1 MGDRPAHAHD
11 LDGPSPL
18 ELDPETMRRL
28 GHRVVDLLVD
38 RIAALED
45 DRAGRTG
52 DRDDLAARFAQP
64 PPEEPGDF
72 EQLVERL
79 RADAL
84 PFTQRTDHPRF
95 LAYVPGAPTWPA
107 VLGELL
113 ASGHNVFGGSWVG
126 ASGPTVVE
134 LTVLDWFKRW
144 LGLPADAE
152 GLLTSGGSEANLLAV
167 LCARSTLLGE
177 ETADAVVYLSGQ
189 THSSVERAARAAGFR
204 TSQLRLVETD
214 GRFRLRPD
222 RLAREIAAD
231 RAASRTPFLVAAN
244 AGATS
249 TGAIDPLPALADLCA
264 EEGLWLH
271 ADAAY
276 GGFFCLTDRGRAAL
290 EGLARADSITLDP
303 HKGLAVQWG
312 TGCLLVRR
320 PGLLADAFHLLPDYL
335 RDAAVEG
342 GEVNF
347 FDRGLQLTRPAR
359 GLKIWLGVGTFG
371 TAAFRAALDRALDV
385 TERAERWVA
394 ADRRVEL
401 AAPASLGI
409 VCFARRDGR
418 DGEAIAR
425 LNESGLA
432 HVSSTRLGGR
442 TVCRICCNG
451 FRTRW
456 RDVERVLE
464 ALAGPL

>member
-1 MGDRPAHAHD
+1 MDVPVAGGED

-28 GHRVVDLLVD
+28 GHRVVDLVVD
-38 RIAALED
+38 RIAALEG
-45 DRAGRTG
+45 DRAGHVG
-52 DRDDLAARFAQP
+52 DREALDARFAEP

-72 EQLVERL
+72 ERL
-79 RADAL
+79 LGRLLEDAL

-113 ASGHNVFGGSWVG
+113 ASGHNVFGGSWIG

-144 LGLPADAE
+144 LGAPADAE
-152 GLLTSGGSEANLLAV
+152 GLLTGGGSEANLFAI
-167 LCARSTLLGE
+167 LCARSAVLGE
-177 ETADAVVYLSGQ
+177 DLGDAVVYLSEQ
-189 THSSVERAARAAGFR
+189 AHSSVERAVRAAGFR
-204 TSQLRLVETD
+204 ASQLRLVETD

-222 RLAREIAAD
+222 RLAREVAID
-231 RAASRTPFLVAAN
+231 RRAGRTPFLVAAS

-249 TGAIDPLPALADLCA
+249 TGAIDPLPALADLCSA
-264 EEGLWLH
+264 EGLWLH

-290 EGLARADSITLDP
+290 DGLARADSITLDP

-312 TGCLLVRR
+312 TGCLIVRR
-320 PGLLADAFHLLPDYL
+320 PGLLADAFHLLPAYL

-342 GEVNF
+342 REVNL

-359 GLKIWLGVGTFG
+359 GLKIWLSVSTFG
-371 TAAFRAALDRALDV
+371 TAAFRAALNRALDV
-385 TERAERWVA
+385 TARAEAWIG
-394 ADRRVEL
+394 DHGDVEL

-409 VCFARRDGR
+409 VCFTRRDGR
-418 DGEAIAR
+418 DAEAIAR
-425 LNESGLA
+425 VNESGLA

-442 TVCRICCNG
+442 TVSRLCANG

-464 ALAGPL
+464 ELAGPL